1 MLRLM
6 RRQALSRS
14 APLYRDGPL
23 RIRQR
28 EEIRYAT
35 GKCVLGGVLVACS
48 AEGIVSIIVGSGA
61 MAELRSRFPEAT
73 LRRDH
78 DLQSAAATTAAY
90 IAAPVDRFAL
100 ALDLRGTAFQQR
112 VWREVRK
119 IPFGQTSTYSKIAE
133 AIGAPGA
140 VRAVAGACA
149 RSWWSFAV
157 PCHRVLHKGGEA
169 RDPNGRRRLR
179 WLAYEAGVRR
189 RGATPLTRRNGRPPD
204 DLPSR

>member
-1 MLRLM
+1 MLRRM
-6 RRQALSRS
+6 QRKAHPRS

-23 RIRQR
+23 RVRQR

-35 GKCVLGGVLVACS
+35 GRCALGGVLVACS
-48 AEGIVSIIVGSGA
+48 EEGIVSIIVGNGA

-73 LRRDH
+73 LRRDD
-78 DLQSAAATTAAY
+78 DLQPAVAKTIAY
-90 IAAPVDRFAL
+90 IAAPIDRFTR

-133 AIGAPGA
+133 AIGAPRA
-140 VRAVAGACA
+140 IRAVASACA
-149 RSWWSFAV
+149 RCWWSFAV
-157 PCHRVLHKGGEA
+157 PCHRVLHKGGDA

-189 RGATPLTRRNGRPPD
+189 RRPGR
-204 DLPSR
+204 